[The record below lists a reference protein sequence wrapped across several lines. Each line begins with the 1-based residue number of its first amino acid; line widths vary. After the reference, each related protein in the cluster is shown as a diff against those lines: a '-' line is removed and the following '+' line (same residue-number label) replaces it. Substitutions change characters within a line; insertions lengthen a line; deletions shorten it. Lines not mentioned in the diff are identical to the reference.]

1 MNETNCLNNSIEHQL
16 LTSNNEFLKIKN
28 ELNLI
33 NNTAKQWN
41 TLTCE
46 LTSTNMQ
53 FELNKKLQDKIIEN
67 LNSKNM
73 KLKEKINELQ
83 MVKLVFLVFFLF
95 LFQIFCSNL
104 TRKKFVFFF
113 FLNLKLSCVIKQSC
127 YLLLKQEFSL
137 MIYLKDFETK
147 NDQI

>member
-16 LTSNNEFLKIKN
+16 LASNNEFLKIKN

-83 MVKLVFLVFFLF
+83 MVKLVF
-95 LFQIFCSNL
+95 
-104 TRKKFVFFF
+104 FVFFF

-147 NDQI
+147 NDQILILLFCLEIRFNN

>member
-1 MNETNCLNNSIEHQL
+1 MNETNCLNNTIENQL
-16 LTSNNEFLKIKN
+16 VVSNSEYLKIKN

-67 LNSKNM
+67 LNSKNI

-83 MVKLVFLVFFLF
+83 KVIKIIVFCFLSLNERVLVFV
-95 LFQIFCSNL
+95 
-104 TRKKFVFFF
+104 
-113 FLNLKLSCVIKQSC
+113 SC
-127 YLLLKQEFSL
+127 
-137 MIYLKDFETK
+137 FE
-147 NDQI
+147 